1 MPLPLSQASSSTPLP
16 SIGSGHRSGLST
28 MGMITLIAVVA
39 VVIVITLSSL
49 RGMAVSENESHA
61 KSLLSAIADS
71 LHSEV
76 FAAPPHSLEEVTKAD
91 ESLHSELTDGEFLTE
106 DGRLYLRH
114 GYLFE
119 WRVQEANATGEDVLM
134 VAWPFDAGQTGNA
147 TFGLQKDGEVVV
159 TPSSAGGWSGLENRP
174 DQLWAK

>member
-1 MPLPLSQASSSTPLP
+1 MPLPPRQLNPASSLLSSTDGRL
-16 SIGSGHRSGLST
+16 SGLST
-28 MGMITLIAVVA
+28 MGMATLIAVVA

-61 KSLLSAIADS
+61 KSLLAAIADS
-71 LHSEV
+71 LSSEV

-91 ESLHSELTDGEFLTE
+91 DSLKSELTDGEFLTE

-119 WRVQEANATGEDVLM
+119 WRAQEAGASGEDMVL
-134 VAWPFDAGQTGNA
+134 VAWPFDSGQTGNA
-147 TFGLQKDGEVVV
+147 AFGLSKNGKVQSI
-159 TPSSAGGWSGLENRP
+159 PSPNGGWSGLDNRP
-174 DQLWAK
+174 DSP